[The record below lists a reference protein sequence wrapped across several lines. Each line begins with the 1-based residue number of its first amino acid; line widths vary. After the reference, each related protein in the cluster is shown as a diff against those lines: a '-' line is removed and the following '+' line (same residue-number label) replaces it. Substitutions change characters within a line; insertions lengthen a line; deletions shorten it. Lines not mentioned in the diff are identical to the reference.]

1 MFAARTRSMDRI
13 RRCAH
18 TIGGYF
24 GSFST
29 LQADSP
35 YRRQKFWDADEVVCS
50 SSEHEEP
57 LDQPAAAMPGLAQTP
72 DRLDPPEGFFDLFAL
87 DGADP
92 IAGMAGRARIDRRA
106 AVGVILRD
114 MRRAAA
120 LAAAG
125 DEVDRVIGLV
135 CANRAAGPGI
145 VLDHVERRGA
155 FGRAVGFGHPRI
167 DQEPVAVLHHQ
178 MPHVTELGLL
188 ARPLAEQPGI
198 GVSGRR
204 MRVVLAL
211 LAMEVAL
218 AVARPAATVLARR
231 RSAAILG
238 HKALQ
243 AGPR

>member
-1 MFAARTRSMDRI
+1 MLCELRVRGTSRLLKNRLLRPIFVMFAARTRSMDRI

-72 DRLDPPEGFFDLFAL
+72 HRLDPPEGLFDLFAL

-92 IAGMAGRARIDRRA
+92 IAGMACRARIDRRA

-135 CANRAAGPGI
+135 SANCAAGPSI

-155 FGRAVGFGHPRI
+155 LGRAVGFGHPRI
-167 DQEPVAVLHHQ
+167 A
-178 MPHVTELGLL
+178 
-188 ARPLAEQPGI
+188 
-198 GVSGRR
+198 
-204 MRVVLAL
+204 
-211 LAMEVAL
+211 
-218 AVARPAATVLARR
+218 
-231 RSAAILG
+231 
-238 HKALQ
+238 
-243 AGPR
+243 